1 LFDVRKFNRDPSRPW
16 KDPNLVFDPE
26 PDAGP
31 VLVTT
36 TYTVAPEREQQFLE
50 AMRAVR
56 LSRLRTGAVRWELY
70 RDGETANRFVE
81 LYTLLSWDEHL
92 RQHHGRLTGFD
103 AAVEQQAIALADS
116 PPQVSHLFPTDAS
129 GSS

>member
-1 LFDVRKFNRDPSRPW
+1 MPG
-16 KDPNLVFDPE
+16 
-26 PDAGP
+26 AA
-31 VLVTT
+31 
-36 TYTVAPEREQQFLE
+36 TVAPDREQRFLE

-70 RDGETANRFVE
+70 RDGQTANRFVE

-103 AAVEQQAIALADS
+103 AAVEQRAFELADS
-116 PPQVSHLFPTDAS
+116 PPQVSHLFPADAS
-129 GSS
+129 GPG